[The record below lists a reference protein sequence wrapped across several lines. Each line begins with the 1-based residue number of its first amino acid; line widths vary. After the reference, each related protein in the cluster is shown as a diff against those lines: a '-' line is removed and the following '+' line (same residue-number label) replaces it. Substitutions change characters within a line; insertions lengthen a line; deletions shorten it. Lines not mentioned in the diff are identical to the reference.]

1 LTFRTSH
8 LIMFDIDKWQ
18 EIFATIGKNRLR
30 TFLTGFSV
38 AWGIFMLIVLL
49 GTGTGL
55 ENGVKH
61 QFSRDAVNSLWFNG
75 GKTANA
81 YRGLQP
87 GREIRFKNSDHDLI
101 EANEKKLESLTSRLN
116 LWDINEV
123 NYKNKYGTF
132 SIRACH
138 TGMVFSEKID
148 VIKGR
153 FVNELD
159 VKESRKVACVGKML
173 VAELFGAE
181 DPIGKEIQINGI
193 SFKVIGVFK
202 DEGGEQD
209 MRRAYIPVSTAQ
221 KTFTGSDRVD
231 QIVLTLTETDMQNSE
246 KTEQAIRT
254 MLADRHNFD
263 PEDKKAIFVWNNMRE
278 FERIMGVIIGIR
290 IFVWIIGIGTL
301 IAGIV
306 GVSNIMM
313 IVVKERTREIG
324 IRKALGA
331 TPWSIISLVLQES
344 VFITAVSGYIGL
356 VLGIGLLEFAN
367 DLIPDSDFFRNPE
380 VDLKIALYANVLL
393 IAAGLLAGFFPARK
407 AAAVQ
412 PIEALRAE

>member
-1 LTFRTSH
+1 MLLS
-8 LIMFDIDKWQ
+8 LPAVFDIDKWQ
-18 EIFATIGKNRLR
+18 EIFATIRKNRLR

-55 ENGVKH
+55 ENGVRH

-75 GKTANA
+75 GKTATA

-87 GREIRFKNSDHDLI
+87 GREIRFRNSDQEMIGVNTRH
-101 EANEKKLESLTSRLN
+101 LESLTSRLN
-116 LWDINEV
+116 LWDINQV
-123 NYKNKYGTF
+123 NYRNKYGTF
-132 SIRACH
+132 SIRACNP
-138 TGMVFSEKID
+138 GMVYSEKID
-148 VIKGR
+148 VLRGR

-173 VAELFGAE
+173 VAELFAGE
-181 DPIGKEIQINGI
+181 DPIGREIRINGI
-193 SFKVIGVFK
+193 SFMVVGMFK
-202 DEGGEQD
+202 DEGGEND

-221 KTFTGSDRVD
+221 KTFTGTDRVD
-231 QIVLTLTETDMQNSE
+231 QIVLTLNEADMENSAETEKQVR
-246 KTEQAIRT
+246 AL
-254 MLADRHNFD
+254 LADNHNFD
-263 PEDKKAIFVWNNMRE
+263 PDDRKAIFVWNNMRE
-278 FERIMGVIIGIR
+278 YGRIMGVITGIR

-301 IAGIV
+301 VAGIV

-344 VFITAVSGYIGL
+344 VFITALSGYIGL
-356 VLGIGLLEFAN
+356 IAGIGLLELAG
-367 DLIPDSDFFRNPE
+367 DLIPGSDFFRNPE
-380 VDLKIALYANVLL
+380 VDLKIALYANILL
-393 IAAGLLAGFFPARK
+393 IVAGLLAGFFPARK
-407 AAAVQ
+407 AAAVK

>member
-1 LTFRTSH
+1 
-8 LIMFDIDKWQ
+8 MFDLDKWQ
-18 EIFATIGKNRLR
+18 EIFATIRKNRLR

-75 GKTANA
+75 GRTANA

-87 GREIRFKNSDHDLI
+87 GRDIRFRNSDYDLL
-101 EANEKKLESLTSRLN
+101 ALRGQQFESHTSRVN
-116 LWDINEV
+116 LWDINQV

-132 SIRACH
+132 SIRGCNP
-138 TGMVFSEKID
+138 GMVYSEKID
-148 VIKGR
+148 VLRGR

-159 VKESRKVACVGKML
+159 VRESRKVACVGKML
-173 VAELFGAE
+173 VAELFDRE
-181 DPIGKEIQINGI
+181 DPMGKEIEINGI
-193 SFKVIGVFK
+193 AFKVVGVFA

-231 QIVLTLTETDMQNSE
+231 QLVLTLTDADLKSSE
-246 KTEQAIRT
+246 KTEQELRAI
-254 MLADRHNFD
+254 LADRHNFD
-263 PEDKKAIFVWNNMRE
+263 PEDKKAVFIWNNMRE
-278 FERIMGVIIGIR
+278 YERIMGVITGIR
-290 IFVWIIGIGTL
+290 IFIWIIGIGTL

-344 VFITAVSGYIGL
+344 VFVTALSGYIGL
-356 VLGIGLLEFAN
+356 VLGIGVLEVAK
-367 DLIPDSDFFRNPE
+367 DLIPNSDFFRQPE
-380 VDLKIALYANVLL
+380 VDLRIALYANVLL
-393 IAAGLLAGFFPARK
+393 IIAGLLAGFFPARK
-407 AAAVQ
+407 ASAIQ

>member
-1 LTFRTSH
+1 
-8 LIMFDIDKWQ
+8 MFDLDKWQ

-55 ENGVKH
+55 SNGVKH

-87 GREIRFKNSDHDLI
+87 GREIRFKNGDRDLI
-101 EANEKKLESLTSRLN
+101 ESNTKNMESLSSRLN
-116 LWDINEV
+116 LWDINQV

-132 SIRACH
+132 SVRACNP
-138 TGMVFSEKID
+138 GMVFSEKID

-153 FVNELD
+153 FVNNLD
-159 VKESRKVACVGKML
+159 VKESRKVACTGKLL
-173 VAELFGAE
+173 VTELFGEE

-193 SFKVIGVFK
+193 AFKIVGVFK
-202 DEGGEQD
+202 DEGGEND

-221 KTFTGSDRVD
+221 KTFTGTDKVD
-231 QIVLTLTETDMQNSE
+231 QIVLTLNEADMENSGA
-246 KTEQAIRT
+246 TEQKIKEL
-254 MLADRHNFD
+254 LANRHNFD

-278 FERIMGVIIGIR
+278 YERIMGVITGIR

-313 IVVKERTREIG
+313 IVVKERTKEIG

-356 VLGIGLLEFAN
+356 ILGIGVLELAKDF
-367 DLIPDSDFFRNPE
+367 IPNSDFFRNPE
-380 VDLKIALYANVLL
+380 VDLKIALYANALL
-393 IAAGLLAGFFPARK
+393 IVAGLLAGFFPARK

>member
-1 LTFRTSH
+1 
-8 LIMFDIDKWQ
+8 MFDIDKWQ

-75 GKTANA
+75 GKAANA

-87 GREIRFKNSDHDLI
+87 GRDIRFKNSDHDLI
-101 EANEKKLESLTSRLN
+101 ETNEKKLESLTSRLN

-138 TGMVFSEKID
+138 TGMIFSEKID

-173 VAELFGAE
+173 VAELFGTE

-193 SFKVIGVFK
+193 AFKVIGVFK

-221 KTFTGSDRVD
+221 KTFTGSDKVD

-367 DLIPDSDFFRNPE
+367 DIIPDSDFFRNPE
-380 VDLKIALYANVLL
+380 VDLRIALYANVLL

>member
-1 LTFRTSH
+1 
-8 LIMFDIDKWQ
+8 MFDIDKWQ

-55 ENGVKH
+55 ENGVKF

-87 GREIRFKNSDHDLI
+87 GRDIRFTNADH
-101 EANEKKLESLTSRLN
+101 KLLDDGYKQVESLTSRLN
-116 LWDINEV
+116 LWDINQV

-132 SIRACH
+132 SVRACNY
-138 TGMVFSEKID
+138 GMVYSEKIE
-148 VIKGR
+148 VLTGR
-153 FVNELD
+153 FINELD
-159 VKESRKVACVGKML
+159 VKEARKVACVGKML
-173 VAELFGAE
+173 VQELFGTE
-181 DPIGKEIQINGI
+181 NPVGKEIEINGI
-193 SFKVIGVFK
+193 AFKVIGTYK
-202 DEGGEQD
+202 DEGGEND

-221 KTFTGSDRVD
+221 KTYTGTEKVD
-231 QIVLTLTETDMQNSE
+231 QLVVTLTEADMNRSKE
-246 KTEQAIRT
+246 IEASIKKL
-254 MLADRHNFD
+254 LADRHHFD
-263 PEDKKAIFVWNNMRE
+263 PEDKKAVFVWNNMKE

-290 IFVWIIGIGTL
+290 IFVWVIGIGTL

-313 IVVKERTREIG
+313 IVVKERTKEIG

-331 TPWSIISLVLQES
+331 TPASIISLVLQES

-367 DLIPDSDFFRNPE
+367 DLIPNSDFFRNPE
-380 VDLKIALYANVLL
+380 VDLKVALYANVLL
-393 IAAGLLAGFFPARK
+393 IVAGLMAGFFPAKR
-407 AAAVQ
+407 AASVQ
-412 PIEALRAE
+412 PIEALRDE